1 MTSTSKSVVVS
12 LLSLLPQGR
21 RFVRAFREMQ
31 TGVTALRIQVGGL
44 EAAVNDLQQ
53 GDRGTR
59 LKRSGMALPAGAEID
74 RTTAREM
81 QLLTAAHQPLL
92 AGDLKITDSMIEV
105 TGIAIAPD
113 GLFESMS
120 FHINGVAF
128 DEVSYPIDDARVS
141 ALFSEIKGAA
151 AFAARIAQDKVD
163 ALAPFF
169 RVDASPTGTFVAA
182 RWRQAI
188 WFGNPAQERFPM
200 PPAAN
205 MLRVI
210 GDDHVARFSMGG
222 ATLFKKIEAYLG
234 EMGKTWG
241 DFGNILDWGCGAG
254 RLTRYLLAG
263 SGRNVTGADIDADN
277 VAWCRK
283 KLTNGR
289 FVALGLAPPTPF
301 ATGEFNLVVG
311 CSVVTH
317 LTEDMLFA
325 WLEELQRITAP
336 GALLF
341 LSFAGPVQFTYLGIP
356 PALYRR
362 TENEG
367 FIDFA
372 RDGALDGHITDE
384 DYYRSTWISRG
395 YITRTW
401 NRHFDVLAILD
412 GVAALQDFVVLRR
425 RAD

>member
-1 MTSTSKSVVVS
+1 MNSTSRSVVVS

-21 RFVRAFREMQ
+21 RFVRAFRDMQ

-44 EAAVNDLQQ
+44 EAALSDLKQA
-53 GDRGTR
+53 DRTTR
-59 LKRSGMALPAGAEID
+59 LKRSAPSLPAAADLD
-74 RTTAREM
+74 RITAREL

-92 AGDLKITDSMIEV
+92 AGDLKITGSTIEV
-105 TGIAIAPD
+105 TGIAVAPD
-113 GLFESMS
+113 GPFESMS
-120 FHINGVAF
+120 FHLNGVTF
-128 DEVSYPIDDARVS
+128 DEVTYPIEDAGVA

-151 AFAARIAQDKVD
+151 AFTARIARDKVD

-169 RVDASPTGTFVAA
+169 RIDASPTGTFVAA

-205 MLRVI
+205 MRRVI
-210 GDDHVARFSMGG
+210 GDDHAARFSMGG

-254 RLTRYLLAG
+254 RLTRYLVAG
-263 SGRNVTGADIDADN
+263 TGRNVTGADIDADN
-277 VAWCRK
+277 VAWCQK
-283 KLTNGR
+283 NLTNGR
-289 FVALGLAPPTPF
+289 FVVLDLAPPTAF
-301 ATGEFNLVVG
+301 AAGEFNLVVG

-317 LTEDMLFA
+317 LTENMLFA

-356 PALYRR
+356 AALYRR

-372 RDGALDGHITDE
+372 RDGALDGHIANE
-384 DYYRSTWISRG
+384 DYYRSTWMSRG
-395 YITRTW
+395 YITRSW
-401 NRHFDVLAILD
+401 SQHFDVLAILD

-425 RAD
+425 RDD